1 MLDLTQFLWTDGA
14 TVTVAP
20 EGASI
25 DDTEIPLKNPYP
37 LQKIPNG
44 AVIDFGGKK
53 FARLTAEAAVG
64 ATSLTVAALPTALI
78 EDDSATYK
86 GVSGRYLIPAGT
98 LLCRT
103 YSERDAGTGFGPADV
118 VNDDEFY
125 LSIYDT
131 LADQDSEDDM
141 SQAIVDL
148 LARDVQIAENRL
160 PNWSTATAAY
170 KEKVREIYQTRV
182 V

>member
-1 MLDLTQFLWTDGA
+1 MG
-14 TVTVAP
+14 
-20 EGASI
+20 
-25 DDTEIPLKNPYP
+25 
-37 LQKIPNG
+37 
-44 AVIDFGGKK
+44 
-53 FARLTAEAAVG
+53 
-64 ATSLTVAALPTALI
+64 
-78 EDDSATYK
+78 
-86 GVSGRYLIPAGT
+86 
-98 LLCRT
+98 RT

-118 VNDDEFY
+118 VTDDEFY

-170 KEKVREIYQTRV
+170 KAKVREIYQTRV